1 MATFHIQS
9 TKGAPVTVIYPAE
22 RPPAHSA
29 TVGLRIGKKTVL
41 PAYTAAN
48 LPHLV
53 QFQRDRNITMFM
65 LDDVLETSF
74 WRKIR
79 NAYTVFGQLDLGAG
93 VKVSASEVSR
103 VIQWLGEQ
111 SAARGIGF
119 DPAAVPAPTGELV
132 SNQS

>member
-9 TKGAPVTVIYPAE
+9 TKRARVTVIYPAE
-22 RPPAHSA
+22 RRPAHSA
-29 TVGLRIGKKTVL
+29 TVGLRIGKKIVL

-53 QFQRDRNITMFM
+53 QFQQERHITLFM

-74 WRKIR
+74 WRKMR

-93 VKVSASEVSR
+93 VKVSATEVSR
-103 VIQWLGEQ
+103 LIQWLGEQ
-111 SAARGIGF
+111 VAARGIGF
-119 DPAAVPAPTGELV
+119 YPAAVPAPSGELV

>member
-22 RPPAHSA
+22 RPPAYSA
-29 TVGLRIGKKTVL
+29 TVGLRIGKKAVL

-93 VKVSASEVSR
+93 VKVSAAEVSR
-103 VIQWLGEQ
+103 VIQWLRDQ